1 MAQEVLTGNES
12 IEELQ
17 KLYDVFT
24 NRIRLIDEKK
34 ANTKPEIYQKVRN
47 EYEAKLLEVQVLL
60 EEKGAGLE
68 EALNQALA
76 EKDQILPQLQQVS
89 NTLEELE
96 LRVIIGEVTEEE
108 KATQEQA
115 LLARKAEME
124 NNAAALNEKIQKL
137 NTFVKGKP
145 AQPAAAPAPAYVP
158 PAPPAQPSPVPVPP
172 PKPAV
177 HPAAPVHPAPIP
189 PAPRPIPDAA
199 PPPLPPA
206 RPVPVAP
213 PVMQAPPE
221 PVPAPPQ
228 PVQKLPEALQP
239 PVNEMEELEKQFAS
253 ILGSSF
259 GEAPSQPASAMEEV
273 MPKAQVPPVFET
285 PPELPPVLQSQEEPV
300 AASEAQAEEESH
312 EGELK
317 CPKCS
322 AYNRA
327 DNWYCE
333 KCGNELLSAQDLFG
347 GGK

>member
-47 EYEAKLLEVQVLL
+47 EYDAKLLELQVLL

-76 EKDQILPQLQQVS
+76 EKERIAPHLTAVA

-96 LRVIIGEVTEEE
+96 LRAVIGEITEEE
-108 KATQEQA
+108 KAAQEQA
-115 LLARKAEME
+115 LLAQKAEME
-124 NNAAALNEKIQKL
+124 NAAAALNEKIQKL
-137 NTFVKGKP
+137 NSFVKPKAP
-145 AQPAAAPAPAYVP
+145 QSAAAPPAPPVMPAAPVPVPPKPPTPAMAAPVPPTPRP
-158 PAPPAQPSPVPVPP
+158 PAPPA
-172 PKPAV
+172 
-177 HPAAPVHPAPIP
+177 
-189 PAPRPIPDAA
+189 PRP
-199 PPPLPPA
+199 L
-206 RPVPVAP
+206 PVAP
-213 PVMQAPPE
+213 PPPPAARPVSPPPPVPAAPE
-221 PVPAPPQ
+221 PVQ
-228 PVQKLPEALQP
+228 ELPEALQP
-239 PVNEMEELEKQFAS
+239 PLNEMAELEKQFAS

-259 GEAPSQPASAMEEV
+259 GETQAQPAPAMEEV
-273 MPKAQVPPVFET
+273 MPRAPEPAGFGMTPNFPAALQA
-285 PPELPPVLQSQEEPV
+285 PPEP
-300 AASEAQAEEESH
+300 AAEAAPEAPAEEESH

-317 CPKCS
+317 CPKCA

>member
-47 EYEAKLLEVQVLL
+47 EYDAKLLELQVLL

-76 EKDQILPQLQQVS
+76 EKEQILPQLQEVS

-108 KATQEQA
+108 KAAQEQA
-115 LLARKAEME
+115 LLAQKAEME

-137 NTFVKGKP
+137 NSFVKPKAP
-145 AQPAAAPAPAYVP
+145 QAAVTP
-158 PAPPAQPSPVPVPP
+158 PAPPAMPPAPAPVPPKPVPV
-172 PKPAV
+172 
-177 HPAAPVHPAPIP
+177 AAPPHPAPRP
-189 PAPRPIPDAA
+189 PAPRPVPVA
-199 PPPLPPA
+199 PQPQPPA
-206 RPVPVAP
+206 RPVPPAP

-221 PVPAPPQ
+221 PVPVAPE
-228 PVQKLPEALQP
+228 PVQELPEALQP
-239 PVNEMEELEKQFAS
+239 PMNEMAELEKQFAS

-259 GEAPSQPASAMEEV
+259 GETPAQPAPAMEEV
-273 MPKAQVPPVFET
+273 MPRAPEPPAFDMT
-285 PPELPPVLQSQEEPV
+285 PEFPAALQSPEEPV
-300 AASEAQAEEESH
+300 AEAAPEAPAEEESH

-317 CPKCS
+317 CPKCA

>member
-47 EYEAKLLEVQVLL
+47 EYDAKLLELQVLL
-60 EEKGAGLE
+60 EEKGAGME

-76 EKDQILPQLQQVS
+76 EKDRILPQLQEVS

-96 LRVIIGEVTEEE
+96 LRVIIGEVTEDE
-108 KATQEQA
+108 KAAQEQA
-115 LLARKAEME
+115 LLAQKSEME
-124 NNAAALNEKIQKL
+124 SNVAALNEKIQKL
-137 NTFVKGKP
+137 SSFVKGK
-145 AQPAAAPAPAYVP
+145 ASPAAAITTASPVHSTHKSVSPAP
-158 PAPPAQPSPVPVPP
+158 
-172 PKPAV
+172 K
-177 HPAAPVHPAPIP
+177 
-189 PAPRPIPDAA
+189 
-199 PPPLPPA
+199 
-206 RPVPVAP
+206 PVPVAAP
-213 PVMQAPPE
+213 PVQN
-221 PVPAPPQ
+221 
-228 PVQKLPEALQP
+228 LPESLQP
-239 PVNEMEELEKQFAS
+239 PVSEMEELEKQFAS
-253 ILGSSF
+253 ILGSNF
-259 GEAPSQPASAMEEV
+259 GEAPAQPAPAPAPAPAEV
-273 MPKAQVPPVFET
+273 MPRTHGIPAFEA
-285 PPELPPVLQSQEEPV
+285 PPELPAALQTPEEP
-300 AASEAQAEEESH
+300 AALSEEESH

-317 CPKCS
+317 CPKCA

>member
-24 NRIRLIDEKK
+24 NRIRLIDEKR

-47 EYEAKLLEVQVLL
+47 EYEAKLLELQVLL

-68 EALNQALA
+68 DALNKALA
-76 EKDQILPQLQQVS
+76 EKDQILPQLQEVS

-108 KATQEQA
+108 KASQEQA
-115 LLARKAEME
+115 LLAQKTEME
-124 NNAAALNEKIQKL
+124 NNAAALSEKILKL
-137 NTFVKGKP
+137 NTLVKVKTP
-145 AQPAAAPAPAYVP
+145 QIKEAPVP
-158 PAPPAQPSPVPVPP
+158 PAPVPLPPKAPQAVAPVPP
-172 PKPAV
+172 APKPV
-177 HPAAPVHPAPIP
+177 MPAPHPAPATVPSP
-189 PAPRPIPDAA
+189 P
-199 PPPLPPA
+199 PPA
-206 RPVPVAP
+206 RPVPPAP
-213 PVMQAPPE
+213 PVITAPPE
-221 PVPAPPQ
+221 PVLAAPAPSQ
-228 PVQKLPEALQP
+228 QLPETLQP

-259 GEAPSQPASAMEEV
+259 SEAPAAPSPAREEV
-273 MPKAQVPPVFET
+273 MPRTDDPAPLDL
-285 PPELPPVLQSQEEPV
+285 PEALQSPEEP
-300 AASEAQAEEESH
+300 AAEAVPATPSEEESH

-317 CPKCS
+317 CPKCA

>member
-1 MAQEVLTGNES
+1 MAQEVLTGNEG

-68 EALNQALA
+68 DALNQALA

-96 LRVIIGEVTEEE
+96 LRMVIGEVTEEE
-108 KATQEQA
+108 KAAQEQA
-115 LLARKAEME
+115 LLAQKTEME
-124 NNAAALNEKIQKL
+124 NNAAALNQKIEKL
-137 NTFVKGKP
+137 NTFVKGKTT
-145 AQPAAAPAPAYVP
+145 QSAPIP
-158 PAPPAQPSPVPVPP
+158 PAPPVKFAASAPVPP
-172 PKPAV
+172 KPV
-177 HPAAPVHPAPIP
+177 VPPAAPVHPAPKPPVP
-189 PAPRPIPDAA
+189 PAPRPAPVAV
-199 PPPLPPA
+199 PPPVA
-206 RPVPVAP
+206 KPVPPAP
-213 PVMQAPPE
+213 PVMPAPPE
-221 PVPAPPQ
+221 PVPPAPAPA
-228 PVQKLPEALQP
+228 PELSEVLQP
-239 PVNEMEELEKQFAS
+239 PVNEMDELEKQFAS

-259 GEAPSQPASAMEEV
+259 SEAPAQPAPAMEEV
-273 MPKAQVPPVFET
+273 MPRPQPTPTFEVPPAMQAPEVPVTAAVPET
-285 PPELPPVLQSQEEPV
+285 S
-300 AASEAQAEEESH
+300 AEEESH
-312 EGELK
+312 KGELK
-317 CPKCS
+317 CPKCA

-333 KCGNELLSAQDLFG
+333 KCGNELLNAQDLFG

>member
-47 EYEAKLLEVQVLL
+47 EYDAKLLELQVLL

-76 EKDQILPQLQQVS
+76 EKEQIIPHLTEVA

-96 LRVIIGEVTEEE
+96 LRAVIGEVTEEE
-108 KATQEQA
+108 KAAQEQV
-115 LLARKAEME
+115 LLAQKAEME

-137 NTFVKGKP
+137 NSFVKPKAPQAPAPVPPKP
-145 AQPAAAPAPAYVP
+145 VPAAAPPHPAPKP
-158 PAPPAQPSPVPVPP
+158 PAPPAPRPVPAAQPP
-172 PKPAV
+172 Q
-177 HPAAPVHPAPIP
+177 
-189 PAPRPIPDAA
+189 
-199 PPPLPPA
+199 PPA
-206 RPVPVAP
+206 RPVPPVP
-213 PVMQAPPE
+213 PVMQAPPAPVPVAPE
-221 PVPAPPQ
+221 PVQ
-228 PVQKLPEALQP
+228 ELPEALQP
-239 PVNEMEELEKQFAS
+239 PVNEMAELEKQFAS

-259 GEAPSQPASAMEEV
+259 GETPAQPAPAMEEV
-273 MPKAQVPPVFET
+273 MPRAPEPPAFDMT
-285 PPELPPVLQSQEEPV
+285 PEFPAALQSPEEPV
-300 AASEAQAEEESH
+300 AEAAPEAPAEEESH

-317 CPKCS
+317 CPKCA

-327 DNWYCE
+327 DN
-333 KCGNELLSAQDLFG
+333 
-347 GGK
+347 

>member
-47 EYEAKLLEVQVLL
+47 EYDAKLLELQVLL

-76 EKDQILPQLQQVS
+76 EKEQIIPHLTEVA

-96 LRVIIGEVTEEE
+96 LRAVIGEVTEEE
-108 KATQEQA
+108 KAAQVQV
-115 LLARKAEME
+115 LLSQKAEME

-137 NTFVKGKP
+137 NSFVKPKVPHP
-145 AQPAAAPAPAYVP
+145 AATPHAPSVMPAATIPAPVRPVAAAAPP
-158 PAPPAQPSPVPVPP
+158 
-172 PKPAV
+172 
-177 HPAAPVHPAPIP
+177 HPAPQP
-189 PAPRPIPDAA
+189 TVP
-199 PPPLPPA
+199 

-213 PVMQAPPE
+213 HPQPPSRPVPPPPPVMQVPPPPVPTAPE
-221 PVPAPPQ
+221 PVPE
-228 PVQKLPEALQP
+228 LPEALQP
-239 PVNEMEELEKQFAS
+239 PVNEMAELEKQFAS

-259 GEAPSQPASAMEEV
+259 GETQAQPAPAMEEV
-273 MPKAQVPPVFET
+273 MPRTPEPPAFNMT
-285 PPELPPVLQSQEEPV
+285 PEFPAALQSPEEPV
-300 AASEAQAEEESH
+300 AEAAPETPAEEESH

-317 CPKCS
+317 CPKCA